1 MGRTRDGNRDSRRAE
16 EAPEIAALCDEAV
29 RFYLR
34 MSALATTIHRQG
46 PLSGPRRTV
55 LAGLARSGPR
65 TVAQMARDRSQSRQR
80 IQPIVNSLLADG
92 LVESM
97 PNSAHKQSPLIAVTV
112 AGRQEVARIHRR
124 EQAWR
129 SRLQVS
135 LPAARVT
142 NALDVLRIIRLEMER
157 LMREN

>member
-1 MGRTRDGNRDSRRAE
+1 MGRTREGNRGSRTLE

-34 MSALATTIHRQG
+34 MSALATRIHRQG

-80 IQPIVNSLLADG
+80 IQPIVNSLVEDG
-92 LVESM
+92 LVESI
-97 PNSAHKQSPLIAVTV
+97 PNRAHKQSPLIAVT
-112 AGRQEVARIHRR
+112 ATGRQEVARIHRR

-135 LPAARVT
+135 LPTVRVA
-142 NALDVLRIIRLEMER
+142 NAIDVLRIVRLEMER
-157 LMREN
+157 LMRDD